1 MLIDLRN
8 KDLTGKLAEETL
20 GKVDITINKNMVPF
34 DTKSPFVT
42 SGMRVGTAAVTTRG
56 LKEAD
61 MKKIVDLIDRSLQQ
75 HQDEA
80 ALAKIKAEVNAW
92 MVKFPLY

>member
-1 MLIDLRN
+1 
-8 KDLTGKLAEETL
+8 
-20 GKVDITINKNMVPF
+20 
-34 DTKSPFVT
+34 
-42 SGMRVGTAAVTTRG
+42 MRVGTAAVTTRG

-61 MKKIVDLIDRSLQQ
+61 MKKIVDLIDRALQQ

-80 ALAKIKAEVNAW
+80 ALAKIKADVNAW